1 MKLANFLIATAIA
14 TLFPGALTAD
24 SSSYLICASCHGKD
38 GLGMKLNS
46 KWLAP
51 SLHTSKYVTGDQ
63 AELLTALI
71 LKGIA
76 KDDARYSQ
84 PMMPLEAILS
94 DAQIAE
100 IVRYTTQEFGGQ
112 LRDVSADDVATW
124 REQYQDQALPWHR
137 SELAAKLSPEILSEL
152 HFTLYP
158 ADQAGGD
165 IKSSDQPLRSGG
177 IASNLLSAKPLANL
191 DRPAVVVYEGLLNLT
206 QADDYE
212 FRLSAGPGSVLKID
226 NETLGR
232 LETNGGSSSLRVRKG
247 FEPGSYRFE
256 LQFVASA
263 ETPSPELTLRTRK
276 TRKSFTLHETA
287 TP

>member
-94 DAQIAE
+94 D
-100 IVRYTTQEFGGQ
+100 RG
-112 LRDVSADDVATW
+112 
-124 REQYQDQALPWHR
+124 
-137 SELAAKLSPEILSEL
+137 
-152 HFTLYP
+152 
-158 ADQAGGD
+158 
-165 IKSSDQPLRSGG
+165 
-177 IASNLLSAKPLANL
+177 
-191 DRPAVVVYEGLLNLT
+191 DRPIH
-206 QADDYE
+206 D
-212 FRLSAGPGSVLKID
+212 PG
-226 NETLGR
+226 
-232 LETNGGSSSLRVRKG
+232 VRR
-247 FEPGSYRFE
+247 P
-256 LQFVASA
+256 AS
-263 ETPSPELTLRTRK
+263 RC
-276 TRKSFTLHETA
+276 FCG
-287 TP
+287 